1 MAVTFG
7 PLDKVEFYCTF
18 DIFQLTVVIGK
29 PDRSCV
35 VLRCLQ
41 PSILQMAD
49 VENWQEFKIAGR

>member
-35 VLRCLQ
+35 KMSAAQYPSNGRCGKL
-41 PSILQMAD
+41 
-49 VENWQEFKIAGR
+49 AGI